1 MITCIVGEKGGT
13 GKSTVATGLAAML
26 AANDR
31 DTLLIDAD
39 TQLTT
44 TKWQAIR
51 AENPDLPQLAC
62 ISLFGKTLAKEVRS
76 LAPRYQDII
85 IDTGGRDTV
94 EMRSA
99 LTVCDFAV
107 LPFQPSQFD
116 LWTVETMYTML
127 DQASAVNP
135 DMKVMAVISQC
146 ETNLTTTD
154 YLKAQE
160 FIRDFPGMTL
170 STTPIRKRIAFKRAG
185 QMGMNVI
192 EFERN
197 PLGKATLE
205 LKQLYQD
212 IFE

>member
-13 GKSTVATGLAAML
+13 GKTTVATGLAAML
-26 AANDR
+26 AANGH
-31 DTLLIDAD
+31 DTLMVDAD

-44 TKWQAIR
+44 TKWQALR
-51 AENPDLPQLAC
+51 SENPDLAQLAC

-76 LAPRYQDII
+76 LAPRYQRII

-116 LWTVETMYTML
+116 LWTVDTMYTML
-127 DQASAVNP
+127 EQASVVNP
-135 DMKVMAVISQC
+135 GMKVLAVISQC

-160 FIRDFPGMTL
+160 FIREFPGMTM
-170 STTPIRKRIAFKRAG
+170 STSPIRKRIAFKRAG
-185 QMGMNVI
+185 QLGMNVI
-192 EFERN
+192 EYERN
-197 PLGKATLE
+197 PLAKATQE
-205 LKQLYQD
+205 LRQLYRD